1 MKIKDLFYYKY
12 GVNLE
17 LMNCQ
22 EITDK
27 DKDSVNFVART
38 SVNNGVV
45 ARVKIIEGL
54 TPQKAG
60 TLSLA
65 VSGSV

>member
-45 ARVKIIEGL
+45 ARVKL
-54 TPQKAG
+54 
-60 TLSLA
+60 
-65 VSGSV
+65 